1 MKVSTKTYVRVCVH
15 TIAPKISYEV
25 IICVLATCS
34 RAPTQILGSGKATT
48 GGLTAN
54 YAAPMPNR
62 GQLAK
67 LEKLEYLLLP

>member
-1 MKVSTKTYVRVCVH
+1 MKVSTKTYVRACVH
-15 TIAPKISYEV
+15 TITPKISYKA

-34 RAPTQILGSGKATT
+34 MAPTQIPGSGKATT